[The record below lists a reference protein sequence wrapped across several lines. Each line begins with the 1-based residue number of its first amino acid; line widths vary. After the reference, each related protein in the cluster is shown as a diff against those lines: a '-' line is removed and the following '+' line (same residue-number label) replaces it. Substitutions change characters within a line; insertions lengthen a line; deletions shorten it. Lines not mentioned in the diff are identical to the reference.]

1 MKETNITIA
10 FFAIGSAIKFDEKK
24 LLRSDGSSEYYAT
37 IKLLLK
43 NPAIS
48 RILLLSK
55 SDWKRL
61 TPQKRMAIDPQ
72 GKIYDPYSELPGI
85 ANRKKPQTLDERRE
99 YYMTFYREL
108 SNADVSADFGVGFV
122 SQGWTI
128 TSLPGFLNTLKP
140 PYRPVSGLD
149 MALYYASD
157 VVYHLNASGLKWWLL
172 ATDPRYVKP
181 KMRHRDTVNIPQ
193 KVLGQQDFNIE
204 WYSVK
209 ELKRDASV
217 EAGDYTTRH
226 IVSRYSGIEKMN
238 LMDDGIV
245 DPGVNKP
252 HKFTIVSM
260 QLSPPTATADLRFD
274 ILKEYIIDRDL
285 DQSARIFG
293 KWSPYFK
300 EGLSQFK
307 GYIATEDLDKTFA
320 ETRYTL
326 VLPTAAG
333 WVTSK
338 YAEMLQLGVLPFL
351 HPDYDKQHHIVPAD
365 HFMRVKNADDFY
377 TKMEYFDAHP
387 EERTK
392 AVRELQ
398 DLLIS
403 NAYTGKFMIDL
414 LNSSLS
420 EAGVEIQLSD
430 SPAALFSKKTKEIQ
444 QPVSKPKRVTLF

>member
-1 MKETNITIA
+1 MKDTGITIA

-43 NPAIS
+43 NPSIG

-61 TPQKRMAIDPQ
+61 SPQRKAAIDPQ
-72 GKIYDPYSELPGI
+72 GKIYDPYSEILAI
-85 ANRKKPQTLDERRE
+85 SNRKKPETLDERRE
-99 YYMTFYREL
+99 YYMTFHQEL
-108 SNADVSADFGVGFV
+108 SKAGVSADFGVGFV

-128 TSLPGFLNTLKP
+128 TSLAGFLNTLKP

-157 VVYHLNASGLKWWLL
+157 VVYHLNVSGLKWWLL

-181 KMRHRDTVNIPQ
+181 KMRHRDTVNLPQ
-193 KVLGQQDFNIE
+193 KVLGQQDFPIQ
-204 WYSVK
+204 WYGVK
-209 ELKRDASV
+209 EFKRDASV

-226 IVSRYSGIEKMN
+226 IVSQYSGIEKMN
-238 LMDDGIV
+238 LMDDGIL
-245 DPGVNKP
+245 DPCVSKP

-260 QLSPPTATADLRFD
+260 QLTPPTATSDLRFD
-274 ILKEYIIDRDL
+274 ILKEYILDRDI

-300 EGLSQFK
+300 EGLPQFK

-351 HPDYDKQHHIVPAD
+351 HPDYDKQNHIVPAD
-365 HFMRVKNADDFY
+365 HFMRVKSADDFY
-377 TKMEYFDAHP
+377 AKMEYFDANP
-387 EERTK
+387 EERVN

-414 LNSSLS
+414 FNKSLS
-420 EAGVEIQLSD
+420 ESGLGIKLDD
-430 SPAALFSKKTKEIQ
+430 SPTALFGKKTKEIQ
-444 QPVSKPKRVTLF
+444 RPAPKPKKVSLF